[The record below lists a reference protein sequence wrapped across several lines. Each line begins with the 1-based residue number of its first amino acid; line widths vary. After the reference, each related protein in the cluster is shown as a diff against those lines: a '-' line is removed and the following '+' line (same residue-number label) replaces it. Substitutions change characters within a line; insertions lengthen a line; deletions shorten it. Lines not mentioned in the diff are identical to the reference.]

1 MAKYFGIKLTPQK
14 NIMCVKEITE
24 VNDGEFPVIVRMD
37 THPDDYG
44 NGCGSLCF
52 EKMEENPFGQWE
64 MCEGRVS
71 WNWNYE
77 WCTIVFKDINQEDK
91 EVKCEFYH
99 KNWTEVLHHT
109 FQKFIEIAK
118 VTDVALLAEI
128 LYNENYDTIK
138 KSPLSV
144 DSGKYNNLVKCY
156 FKFVQTYNKVV
167 ACEEVWLNTT
177 SMLRRRI
184 TAMMEELTTHTTQI
198 TIKK

>member
-14 NIMCVKEITE
+14 NLMCVKEIKATE
-24 VNDGEFPVIVRMD
+24 NSKFPIVVRMD
-37 THPDDYG
+37 DHPDDFG
-44 NGCGSLCF
+44 NGNGTICF
-52 EKMEENPFGQWE
+52 EKMDAPPFGNWE
-64 MCEGRVS
+64 LNEGRIA
-71 WNWNYE
+71 WNWNYK
-77 WCTIVFKDINQEDK
+77 WCAIVFKDIYQEDK

-109 FQKFIEIAK
+109 FQKFIEISK
-118 VTDVALLAEI
+118 VTEVALLAEI

-156 FKFVQTYNKVV
+156 IKFVQTYNKVV
-167 ACEEVWLNTT
+167 ACDEVWLNTT

-184 TAMMEELTTHTTQI
+184 TAMMEDLTTLITQI
-198 TIKK
+198 KIKE